1 MTHPTLEVQVAKL
14 AQLLLAHQLM
24 ICTAES
30 CTGGMV
36 AAALGLDAEGRDA
49 DLARAMEADA
59 GSAPCPD
66 AGSPPWP
73 DALENTRCMTYIAA
87 TPVITTTARS
97 QSGADMWKN
106 HAHSMA
112 SLDTAATVP
121 PQTQGSWE
129 EERVDPGSA
138 ACPQA
143 QVYGTLPTVI
153 FFLTIVL
160 NKISR
165 PSR

>member
-1 MTHPTLEVQVAKL
+1 
-14 AQLLLAHQLM
+14 
-24 ICTAES
+24 
-30 CTGGMV
+30 
-36 AAALGLDAEGRDA
+36 
-49 DLARAMEADA
+49 MEADA

-66 AGSPPWP
+66 AGYPPWP
-73 DALENTRCMTYIAA
+73 DALENTLCMTYIAA
-87 TPVITTTARS
+87 TPVITTTAKS

-112 SLDTAATVP
+112 SPDMAATVL

-143 QVYGTLPTVI
+143 QVYGALPTVI
-153 FFLTIVL
+153 FFPTIVL
-160 NKISR
+160 TKISR
-165 PSR
+165 PSL